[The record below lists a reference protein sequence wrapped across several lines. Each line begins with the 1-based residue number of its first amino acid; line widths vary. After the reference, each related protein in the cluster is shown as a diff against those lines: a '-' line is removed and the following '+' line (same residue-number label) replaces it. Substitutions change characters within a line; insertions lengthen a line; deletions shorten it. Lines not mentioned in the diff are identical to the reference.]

1 MTRDPYAAL
10 PTVAAFDLR
19 SDDIADGKTIPA
31 PQRSGIFGAGGQ
43 DVSPHLEWAGFPPQ
57 TRSFAVT
64 VYDPDAPTPSGFWH
78 WAVHGIPADTHVLV
92 TGAGDET
99 GAQLPAGAV
108 QLPNDAGIPRYL
120 GAAPPPGH
128 GPHHYY
134 VVVYALDTESLDL
147 PANATPALLSFTIL
161 DHTLARAMII
171 PIYEA

>member
-1 MTRDPYAAL
+1 MTRDPYAPL
-10 PTVAAFDLR
+10 PTVATFDLR
-19 SDDIADGKTIPA
+19 SDDIADGVTLPA

-78 WAVHGIPADTHVLV
+78 WAVHGIPVDTHALV
-92 TGAGDET
+92 TGAGDES
-99 GAQLPAGAV
+99 GARLPAGAV
-108 QLPNDAGIPRYL
+108 QLSNDAGLRRYL

-128 GPHHYY
+128 GLHHYY
-134 VVVYALDTESLDL
+134 VVVHAIDTDSLDL

-161 DHTLARAMII
+161 QHTLARATIV
-171 PIYEA
+171 PVYEA